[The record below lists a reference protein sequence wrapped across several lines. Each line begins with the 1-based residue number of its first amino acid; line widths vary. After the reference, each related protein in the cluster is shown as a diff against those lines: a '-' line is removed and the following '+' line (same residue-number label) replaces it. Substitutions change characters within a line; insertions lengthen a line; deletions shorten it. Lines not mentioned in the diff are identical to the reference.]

1 MTSDSGFDAG
11 GFPGLLGDMLKMMR
25 TDAPLQWELALQ
37 FAQTVASDGK
47 AEPNVDPV
55 QRIRY
60 EELARIAELQVADV
74 IGMPTTPSGTP
85 LMFATTGPAGWA
97 RRSLESWRP
106 IVERFAS
113 AIRPATP
120 DVEDHEDEEESKDLA
135 RLMEQWSKAISP
147 AMIALQ
153 IGSAIGHLARTTLGQ
168 YELPLP
174 RRAGDEIA
182 VVPENTV
189 RFATEWSLDP
199 DDTVLWV
206 AARDLTM
213 HAILSRSHVRDRF
226 STLLVEHAENLR
238 PDLTALVDRLGELS
252 PTALEDPNELN
263 DLLGDTGFG
272 ADVDA
277 PQARRLRE
285 ELATLERGARRLR
298 TVGDRRRRLPGH
310 RRAPAGRRSD
320 AASARRNDR
329 GRARRG
335 ALVRTRP
342 QRGDRRSRRGV
353 RLRRLRTRRRER
365 AREALDC

>member
-206 AARDLTM
+206 AARG
-213 HAILSRSHVRDRF
+213 ISRCTPSCLGR
-226 STLLVEHAENLR
+226 TCA
-238 PDLTALVDRLGELS
+238 TASQPCSWNTPRTFD
-252 PTALEDPNELN
+252 PT
-263 DLLGDTGFG
+263 
-272 ADVDA
+272 
-277 PQARRLRE
+277 
-285 ELATLERGARRLR
+285 
-298 TVGDRRRRLPGH
+298 
-310 RRAPAGRRSD
+310 
-320 AASARRNDR
+320 
-329 GRARRG
+329 
-335 ALVRTRP
+335 
-342 QRGDRRSRRGV
+342 
-353 RLRRLRTRRRER
+353 
-365 AREALDC
+365 

>member
-1 MTSDSGFDAG
+1 M
-11 GFPGLLGDMLKMMR
+11 
-25 TDAPLQWELALQ
+25 
-37 FAQTVASDGK
+37 
-47 AEPNVDPV
+47 
-55 QRIRY
+55 
-60 EELARIAELQVADV
+60 
-74 IGMPTTPSGTP
+74 
-85 LMFATTGPAGWA
+85 
-97 RRSLESWRP
+97 
-106 IVERFAS
+106 
-113 AIRPATP
+113 
-120 DVEDHEDEEESKDLA
+120 
-135 RLMEQWSKAISP
+135 
-147 AMIALQ
+147 
-153 IGSAIGHLARTTLGQ
+153 
-168 YELPLP
+168 
-174 RRAGDEIA
+174 
-182 VVPENTV
+182 

-365 AREALDC
+365 AREALDCRCESADARRARRAGALDRGG